1 MSNLRI
7 SSERVVYFGLFFG
20 QEFVSKMSPQDKDK
34 LLIRLLSQGRG
45 SIEFAANM
53 LSEGDP
59 EPAPPEP
66 ENAGPWCVCG
76 VCRRMPSEEEN
87 VCCKKRTCVTSYVM
101 FNTICIDREVL
112 QLAIRARCDIRADEP
127 DYSTQSYLKA
137 AYRQYTLW
145 KYGKLGR
152 GNRKILPSCVVL
164 SIRHGY
170 PAPDGNYM
178 GFRRS

>member
-1 MSNLRI
+1 MDKLSADN
-7 SSERVVYFGLFFG
+7 
-20 QEFVSKMSPQDKDK
+20 KDK

-45 SIEFAANM
+45 TLEYARN
-53 LSEGDP
+53 LLGEDPDPQRP
-59 EPAPPEP
+59 EPK
-66 ENAGPWCVCG
+66 ENVAELWCICSVCQ
-76 VCRRMPSEEEN
+76 RMPDEQEN

-101 FNTICIDREVL
+101 FNTVCLDREVL
-112 QLAIRARCDIRADEP
+112 QLVIRARFDIRADEP
-127 DYSTQSYLKA
+127 DYSTQSYRKA
-137 AYRQYTLW
+137 AYRQYMLW

-164 SIRHGY
+164 VIRRAY

>member
-1 MSNLRI
+1 MSAD
-7 SSERVVYFGLFFG
+7 
-20 QEFVSKMSPQDKDK
+20 DKDK

-45 SIEFAANM
+45 SIEFAKNM
-53 LSEGDP
+53 LTEGDP
-59 EPAPPEP
+59 EPSPPEP

-76 VCRRMPSEEEN
+76 VCRRMPTEEEN
-87 VCCKKRTCVTSYVM
+87 VCCKKRTCVTSYIM
-101 FNTICIDREVL
+101 FNTVCLDREVL
-112 QLAIRARCDIRADEP
+112 QLAIRARCDIQADEP
-127 DYSTQSYLKA
+127 DYSTQSYRKA

-164 SIRHGY
+164 AIRQAY
-170 PAPDGNYM
+170 PAPDGVYM